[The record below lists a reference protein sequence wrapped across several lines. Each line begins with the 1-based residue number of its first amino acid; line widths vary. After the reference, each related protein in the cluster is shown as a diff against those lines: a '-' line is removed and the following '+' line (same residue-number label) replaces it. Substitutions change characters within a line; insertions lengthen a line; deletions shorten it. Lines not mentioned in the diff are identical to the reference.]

1 MKNRNVLQKI
11 TIIALCIIIMITAMS
26 GCSLKSLAAGDY
38 LSYMKD
44 KYGMDFTLVEDHDTY
59 DLSTSVATIYVE
71 CSEYPGEE
79 IFVIRESL
87 NGGKEIAYH
96 DNFVAI
102 KYKQQTKELAEKMA
116 SNVLGECR
124 VLYEPYDNGSQ
135 PDEFDNSTTFEE
147 FISRNPSK
155 IDIYILLPLEH
166 TADEKDLKKLEAE
179 WIKNHFVSYC
189 CMYYIT
195 DEEAYRGI
203 QVPGDVRNYDKC
215 YSDKAQFDLD
225 EDMTISVEY
234 GING

>member
-11 TIIALCIIIMITAMS
+11 GIIVLCFMTMTTAMS
-26 GCSLKSLAAGDY
+26 GCSPKSWVAGDF
-38 LSYMKD
+38 LSYMND
-44 KYGMDFTLVEDHDTY
+44 KYGMDFTFVEDTY
-59 DLSTSVATIYVE
+59 YHSRSEDTIYVE
-71 CSEYPGEE
+71 CSEYPGEK
-79 IFVIRESL
+79 IFVGRDSL

-116 SNVLGECR
+116 SDVLGECR
-124 VLYEPYDNGSQ
+124 VLHDPYDNSFQ

-147 FISRNPSK
+147 FVSRAPSK
-155 IDIYILLPLEH
+155 IDIYILLPPDH

-203 QVPGDVRNYDKC
+203 QVHSDVRNYDKC
-215 YSDKAQFDLD
+215 YTDMARFNLN
-225 EDMTISVEY
+225 EDMAITVEY
-234 GING
+234 GIND

>member
-1 MKNRNVLQKI
+1 M
-11 TIIALCIIIMITAMS
+11 
-26 GCSLKSLAAGDY
+26 KSLAVGDF

-59 DLSTSVATIYVE
+59 DLSTSMAAIYVE

-135 PDEFDNSTTFEE
+135 HDEFV
-147 FISRNPSK
+147 P
-155 IDIYILLPLEH
+155 PEH
-166 TADEKDLKKLEAE
+166 TADEKDLKKLEEE

-203 QVPGDVRNYDKC
+203 QVHSDVRNYDKC
-215 YSDKAQFDLD
+215 YTDMARFVLN
-225 EDMTISVEY
+225 EDMTITVEY
-234 GING
+234 GIND

>member
-11 TIIALCIIIMITAMS
+11 GIIVLCFMTMTTAMS
-26 GCSLKSLAAGDY
+26 GCSPKSWVAGDF
-38 LSYMKD
+38 LSYMND
-44 KYGMDFTLVEDHDTY
+44 KYGMDFTFVEDTY
-59 DLSTSVATIYVE
+59 YHSRSEDTIYVE
-71 CSEYPGEE
+71 CSEYPGEK
-79 IFVIRESL
+79 IFVGRDSL

-116 SNVLGECR
+116 SDVLGECR
-124 VLYEPYDNGSQ
+124 VLHDPYDNSFQ

-147 FISRNPSK
+147 FISRN
-155 IDIYILLPLEH
+155 DIYILLPPEH
-166 TADEKDLKKLEAE
+166 TADEKDLKKLEEE

-203 QVPGDVRNYDKC
+203 QVHSDVRNYDQC
-215 YSDKAQFDLD
+215 YSDKALFNLD
-225 EDMTISVEY
+225 EDMTITVEY
-234 GING
+234 GIND

>member
-11 TIIALCIIIMITAMS
+11 TIIVLCFMTMTTAMS
-26 GCSLKSLAAGDY
+26 GCSPKSWVAGDF
-38 LSYMKD
+38 LSYMND
-44 KYGMDFTLVEDHDTY
+44 KYGMDFTFVEDTY
-59 DLSTSVATIYVE
+59 YHSRSEDTIYVE
-71 CSEYPGEE
+71 CSEYPGEK
-79 IFVIRESL
+79 IFVGRDSL

-155 IDIYILLPLEH
+155 IDIYILLPPEH

-203 QVPGDVRNYDKC
+203 QVHSDERNYGKC
-215 YSDKAQFDLD
+215 YTDMARFDLD

-234 GING
+234 GIND

>member
-26 GCSLKSLAAGDY
+26 GCSLKSLAVGDF

-44 KYGMDFTLVEDHDTY
+44 KYGMDFTFVEDTY
-59 DLSTSVATIYVE
+59 YHSRSEDTIYVE
-71 CSEYPGEE
+71 CSEYPGEK
-79 IFVIRESL
+79 IFVGRDSL

-116 SNVLGECR
+116 SDVLGECR
-124 VLYEPYDNGSQ
+124 VLHDPYDNSFQ

-155 IDIYILLPLEH
+155 IDIYILLPPEH
-166 TADEKDLKKLEAE
+166 TADEKDLKKLEEE

-203 QVPGDVRNYDKC
+203 QVHSDVRNYDKC
-215 YSDKAQFDLD
+215 YTDMARFNLN
-225 EDMTISVEY
+225 EDMAITVEY
-234 GING
+234 GIND

>member
-26 GCSLKSLAAGDY
+26 GCSLKSLAVGDF

-96 DNFVAI
+96 DN
-102 KYKQQTKELAEKMA
+102 MA
-116 SNVLGECR
+116 VIFYCIG
-124 VLYEPYDNGSQ
+124 YYHQ
-135 PDEFDNSTTFEE
+135 NS
-147 FISRNPSK
+147 
-155 IDIYILLPLEH
+155 
-166 TADEKDLKKLEAE
+166 
-179 WIKNHFVSYC
+179 
-189 CMYYIT
+189 
-195 DEEAYRGI
+195 
-203 QVPGDVRNYDKC
+203 
-215 YSDKAQFDLD
+215 
-225 EDMTISVEY
+225 
-234 GING
+234 